1 MKNNTYTDFYLN
13 KQLNIDKKLIKFRY
27 QSEKKFF
34 KGTSCLEMGPADGIM
49 TEELVNDFRTIHIVD
64 GDKELL
70 DTIKDYSNLTKF
82 HSWFENFEPPQKYDT
97 IIMEHILEHVSDPE
111 SILKKVKPWLS
122 DDGVL
127 IAGVPN
133 AKSMHRLA
141 AVKMGLL
148 KTEYELNPRDF
159 SQGHQRVYDII
170 AFQKEFTSLG
180 FKIVHKGGIFM
191 KFLAN
196 SQIEAVF
203 DESMINAFY
212 ELSFD
217 FPENTADIFIVATK

>member
-1 MKNNTYTDFYLN
+1 MENKTYTDFYLN
-13 KQLNIDKKLIKFRY
+13 KQLNIDKMLIKYRY
-27 QSEKKFF
+27 QSEKNFF
-34 KGTSCLEMGPADGIM
+34 KGQSCLEMGPADGIM
-49 TEELVNDFRTIHIVD
+49 TEELVNDFKIIHIVD
-64 GDKELL
+64 GDKKLL
-70 DTIKDYSNLTKF
+70 DTIKDFDNLTKF
-82 HSWFENFEPPQKYDT
+82 HSWFENFEPTQKYDT

-111 SILKKVKPWLS
+111 NILKKVKQWLS
-122 DDGVL
+122 NDGII

-148 KTEYELNPRDF
+148 KTEYELNPRDI
-159 SQGHQRVYDII
+159 SQGHQRVYDINS
-170 AFQKEFTSLG
+170 FQKEFISLG
-180 FKIVHKGGIFM
+180 FKIIHKGGVFM

-196 SQIEAVF
+196 SQIEETF

-212 ELSFD
+212 ELGFD